1 MAEYGEITDFVVLI
15 HEIRWPLIEPARLQ
29 AAHAHLKQ
37 AVAMS
42 RASWKSILAETSDDR
57 EWIPGPQQKNG
68 VVTSMSVRQATVD
81 GWLHAL
87 DDFDAVLDG
96 KRLLPHW
103 RFSQGFNFKR
113 VFFEP
118 RDFDLVLWA
127 AGYSGV
133 PYLEDGPTLS
143 LSDWNEWNRGFNG
156 NFLAYAIWFN

>member
-1 MAEYGEITDFVVLI
+1 
-15 HEIRWPLIEPARLQ
+15 
-29 AAHAHLKQ
+29 
-37 AVAMS
+37 
-42 RASWKSILAETSDDR
+42 
-57 EWIPGPQQKNG
+57 
-68 VVTSMSVRQATVD
+68 VTSVPITQATVD

-103 RFSQGFNFKR
+103 RFSQGFNFRR

-127 AGYSGV
+127 AGYSVV

-143 LSDWNEWNRGFNG
+143 LSDWNQWNRALNG
-156 NFLAYAIWFN
+156 NFLGWGSRVQMSLRTQCGPLPWRLFRRKRCPARTFLLGLFVSSVVSFSNGWFGSAGPASIA